1 MPSGKS
7 RQELDTAAENIDGV
21 LTQIRS
27 LFARVSNFA
36 EMSLKAQDLAERIH
50 CQTQA
55 VDALREL
62 SAECSQEV
70 PLLEY
75 TTRAMHREFLEVEEQ
90 RGALKGHGRI
100 AQINP
105 GRRTLMSI
113 FALVLFAASS
123 LHTQAQDTYPT
134 KPCPSPCLDHRP
146 ESTDET
152 FKDGDS
158 VIHETSAKC
167 GSGQL

>member
-7 RQELDTAAENIDGV
+7 REELDLAAENVDDV
-21 LTQIRS
+21 LAQIRS

-36 EMSLKAQDLAERIH
+36 EMSLKAKDLAERIH

-62 SAECSQEV
+62 SVECAQEV

-90 RGALKGHGRI
+90 QGLFRE
-100 AQINP
+100 P
-105 GRRTLMSI
+105 GT
-113 FALVLFAASS
+113 
-123 LHTQAQDTYPT
+123 
-134 KPCPSPCLDHRP
+134 
-146 ESTDET
+146 
-152 FKDGDS
+152 
-158 VIHETSAKC
+158 
-167 GSGQL
+167 